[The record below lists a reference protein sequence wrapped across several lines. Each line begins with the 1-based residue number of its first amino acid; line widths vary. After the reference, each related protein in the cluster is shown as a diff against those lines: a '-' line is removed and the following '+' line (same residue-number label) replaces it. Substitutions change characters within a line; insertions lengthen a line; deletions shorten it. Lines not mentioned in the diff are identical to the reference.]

1 MNTEK
6 KIYESPQLDVVE
18 ITIEQAIL
26 NSSIPD
32 IGDGGDLLN

>member
-1 MNTEK
+1 MNTET
-6 KIYESPQLDVVE
+6 KIYESPQLEVVE

-32 IGDGGDLLN
+32 IVDGGDLI